1 MIPSDVDNTYD
12 PVRRQ
17 RNRAYIVLSTTLLCI
32 TAIAIISGRYQPQ
45 DASPV
50 QLFHDPLYI
59 RIILTLRLPR
69 IVTAIIGGAVL
80 AGAGF
85 VFQMLF
91 SNPLV
96 EPGFLGVSQGA
107 SFGAALTILVF
118 GYVPVLTQIG
128 STIFAL
134 VGLALSFTL
143 ARRFQFGGWILRL
156 ILSGIAV
163 SALFSSGVGIIKVLA
178 DPTNQLQ
185 DITFWL
191 LGALWS
197 IDWGTTIS
205 ILPVS
210 LISLTVLILF
220 RWRIAILS
228 TDERT
233 AHMFGLNP
241 VMEKRFILFIATMGT
256 ASIISVSGLIG
267 WVGLIVPHLGRKVFG
282 SDPAH
287 ALPGSMLIG
296 AGYLLICD
304 TLGRSLLSGEI
315 PLGIL
320 TSITGTVLFMV
331 LLMSQRGLGES
342 S

>member
-1 MIPSDVDNTYD
+1 MT
-12 PVRRQ
+12 PVRERGI
-17 RNRAYIVLSTTLLCI
+17 YLILIVSILLLV
-32 TAIAIISGRYQPQ
+32 TIALFSGRYQP
-45 DASPV
+45 SGVSLPE
-50 QLFHDPLYI
+50 LIHDPLFL
-59 RIILTLRLPR
+59 RIVLTLRLPR
-69 IVTAIIGGAVL
+69 IITALIGGAVL

-107 SFGAALTILVF
+107 SFGAALTILTV
-118 GYVPVLTQIG
+118 GYVPVLIQIG
-128 STIFAL
+128 STSFAL
-134 VGLALSFTL
+134 LGLFLTFTL
-143 ARRFQFGGWILRL
+143 ARRFQYGGWILRL

-191 LGALWS
+191 LGALWN
-197 IDWGTTIS
+197 IDWGMTTS

-210 LISLTVLILF
+210 ALSILMIYLF
-220 RWRIAILS
+220 RWRVAILS
-228 TDERT
+228 TDDRT
-233 AHMFGLNP
+233 AHTLGLNP
-241 VMEKRFILFIATMGT
+241 VMERRFLLFIATAGT

-267 WVGLIVPHLGRKVFG
+267 WVGLIVPHLGRRLFG
-282 SDPAH
+282 SDPVH

-296 AGYLLICD
+296 SGYLLVCD
-304 TLGRSLLSGEI
+304 TIGRSLLTGEI

-320 TSITGTVLFMV
+320 TSITGTILFII
-331 LLMSQRGLGES
+331 LLVSHRGLGES